1 MNKKDILDAAI
12 KCLQEEADS
21 IRNLSKDIST
31 NFYEII
37 KVIIN
42 CKGKCI
48 LTGVGKSGHIAAKIA
63 ATLASTGTP
72 SFYINPLDAYHG
84 DLGMI
89 DSNDII
95 IAISNSGNT
104 DELVRII
111 PQLLQKKIILIT
123 MTSNPQSLLSKYST
137 FNLNVTVEK
146 ESDPLNLVPTTSTTA
161 ALAMG
166 DAIACALIV
175 ARQFKA
181 EDFALNHP
189 GGSLGKR
196 LLGKV
201 KDYMVTTH
209 LPLGSIHNTI
219 EESLFKISSG
229 GLGILIVVDN
239 NNNFVGL
246 ISDGDIRRIF
256 QKYKENAFS
265 MEIESYINKKGI
277 CVSPETYLID
287 VEKIFSDKKIATIV
301 VLNEEQK
308 PVGVIE
314 SKSIHF

>member
-161 ALAMG
+161 ALA
-166 DAIACALIV
+166 
-175 ARQFKA
+175 
-181 EDFALNHP
+181 
-189 GGSLGKR
+189 
-196 LLGKV
+196 
-201 KDYMVTTH
+201 
-209 LPLGSIHNTI
+209 
-219 EESLFKISSG
+219 
-229 GLGILIVVDN
+229 
-239 NNNFVGL
+239 
-246 ISDGDIRRIF
+246 
-256 QKYKENAFS
+256 
-265 MEIESYINKKGI
+265 
-277 CVSPETYLID
+277 
-287 VEKIFSDKKIATIV
+287 
-301 VLNEEQK
+301 
-308 PVGVIE
+308 
-314 SKSIHF
+314 